1 MKPVFGR
8 DNISPLFETK
18 FIKLFDINYAGDK
31 HYFEATRHNIDDLT
45 CIKSDDE
52 FKRMIPDAVSCFV
65 VIKEKDKE
73 PKLLL
78 SYEFRYATGQYLL
91 SPPAGLIDD
100 EDKDCESPEIQA
112 AIREIKEETGLD
124 VKPTDKVRTVSP
136 LSFSTPGMTDESNA
150 LVYAEIEVENLDA
163 LDQSGAVG
171 SELFDGFKFVTKAE
185 AREIL
190 KAGRDEH
197 GNFFSI
203 FTWAALMYFV
213 SGIYDED

>member
-1 MKPVFGR
+1 MKPEFNR
-8 DNISPLFETK
+8 DSISPLFETK

-31 HYFEATRHNIDDLT
+31 HYFEATRHNIDELT

-52 FKRMIPDAVSCFV
+52 FKRMIPDAVSCIV
-65 VIKEKDKE
+65 VIREKDKE
-73 PKLLL
+73 SKLLL
-78 SYEFRYATGQYLL
+78 SYEYRYPAGQYLL

-112 AIREIKEETGLD
+112 AIREIKEETGLT
-124 VKPTDKVRTVSP
+124 VKASDRVKTVSP

-150 LVYAEIEVENLDA
+150 LVFAELNVDDLSE

-171 SELFDGFKFVTKAE
+171 SELFNGFKLVTKAE
-185 AREIL
+185 ARDIL
-190 KAGRDEH
+190 KTGRDEY

-203 FTWAALMYFV
+203 FTWAVLMYFV
-213 SGIYDED
+213 SDMYNED